1 MALPPTMADS
11 GPSAIPPAGTP
22 PDDAGNQAPDDT
34 AGEGDESG
42 ESEVIAT
49 ICRTPDGKF
58 ILYAGDE
65 PEDEPA
71 EAGEGE
77 PPAAEPQTFDSGPA
91 LLRGVMAL
99 IESDAGAEKSFGDSF
114 AAKSKGAM
122 PPAGGGM

>member
-1 MALPPTMADS
+1 MALPPTMADG
-11 GPSAIPPAGTP
+11 GPSPMPAAGAAP
-22 PDDAGNQAPDDT
+22 DAGGPPVDDT
-34 AGEGDESG
+34 TDQGDENS

-71 EAGEGE
+71 EPGEGE
-77 PPAAEPQTFDSGPA
+77 SPAAEPQTFDSGPA

-99 IESDAGAEKSFGDSF
+99 IESDAGAEKSFGDAF
-114 AAKSKGAM
+114 AGKTKGTM
-122 PPAGGGM
+122 PPAAGGM

>member
-1 MALPPTMADS
+1 MALPPTMADG
-11 GPSAIPPAGTP
+11 GPTPMPAAGAAP
-22 PDDAGNQAPDDT
+22 NDAGPAPPDDT
-34 AGEGDESG
+34 AGEGDESS

-71 EAGEGE
+71 EPGEGE
-77 PPAAEPQTFDSGPA
+77 PPAAEPQTFDNGPA